1 MIFFSKK
8 AVENFLNKEFIV
20 TKLTDRMGMR
30 IKGPIIENIK
40 EKNIRSEGIVK
51 GTIQIPPDGDPI
63 IMLSDHGTI
72 GGYPKIGVVI
82 SADYD
87 KLVQLV
93 PNTKIKFKLVNLSEA
108 EKIYEIYRLET
119 DNLIKPNKMNLIFK
133 IPGPL
138 LVFFGACSLSFGGL
152 IVKSFEGATLWQIL
166 FWRSL
171 FFIMVVFIF
180 LLISYKKK
188 IFRAFYNSGIPG
200 IFGGII
206 LSSGFCGYVFAMYN
220 TTVANTN
227 FIIQTQTIF
236 LAIFGYFFLKE
247 KISKITL
254 VSIFLAISG
263 IILMVGSDLEPGQ
276 MSGNLAAFIMP
287 VSFAILI
294 LIIRKYPNVDMVPL
308 QLYAGI
314 TAMIIGY
321 IIAGKIN
328 ISAHDIFLGFLAGF
342 FQLGFGFILITIG
355 ARSTPSAM
363 VGIIM
368 LTEAVLGPFWAWLF
382 INENSSFMVLI
393 GGTIVIIAVLL
404 QFYTSIKN
412 ENQTILNK

>member
-1 MIFFSKK
+1 M
-8 AVENFLNKEFIV
+8 
-20 TKLTDRMGMR
+20 
-30 IKGPIIENIK
+30 
-40 EKNIRSEGIVK
+40 
-51 GTIQIPPDGDPI
+51 
-63 IMLSDHGTI
+63 
-72 GGYPKIGVVI
+72 
-82 SADYD
+82 
-87 KLVQLV
+87 
-93 PNTKIKFKLVNLSEA
+93 
-108 EKIYEIYRLET
+108 
-119 DNLIKPNKMNLIFK
+119 
-133 IPGPL
+133 
-138 LVFFGACSLSFGGL
+138 

-171 FFIMVVFIF
+171 FFILVVSIF
-180 LLISYKKK
+180 LLITYKKNV
-188 IFRAFYNSGIPG
+188 FHAFKKSGLPG
-200 IFGGII
+200 LFGGIV

-220 TTVANTN
+220 TTVANAN